1 MYSGV
6 NLVLTKGKAITKIPQ
21 QITVLGQGALF
32 NVPIPFIF
40 TIVVLILVVFIIK
53 KTKIGRYVYAIGN
66 SVDAA
71 KILGVKTD
79 NVRITMY
86 SMLGGLSALAGLLMM
101 ARLGASQP
109 SIGTNWP
116 MNSIAASVIGGLAL
130 TANKFKGIRAAVCH
144 DIFST
149 QRSILS
155 NNGNVLC
162 MGERVIG
169 AELAKTLVSEW
180 ISLEFKDGPST
191 AKVQDIINIETENMK

>member
-1 MYSGV
+1 
-6 NLVLTKGKAITKIPQ
+6 
-21 QITVLGQGALF
+21 
-32 NVPIPFIF
+32 
-40 TIVVLILVVFIIK
+40 
-53 KTKIGRYVYAIGN
+53 
-66 SVDAA
+66 
-71 KILGVKTD
+71 
-79 NVRITMY
+79 
-86 SMLGGLSALAGLLMM
+86 M
-101 ARLGASQP
+101 A
-109 SIGTNWP
+109 
-116 MNSIAASVIGGLAL
+116 M

-169 AELAKTLVSEW
+169 VELAKTLVNEW